1 MNSLIPTVMD
11 ELQEMQAQM
20 ALLKQK
26 LNNEEIVNDR
36 LLREVTRQRV
46 HRLNRNVWQEGM
58 CVLLVITFGNYA
70 FHQMGC
76 SWWFIGAT
84 TVMML
89 GCFLARLIPHR
100 RVKESEIMQGDL
112 LTVAKQVRR
121 LRQLYKDWV
130 RISIPMVVVWFI
142 WFLVEIY
149 FQHTDSLFIF
159 VFTAIGT
166 AAGGTV
172 GGIIGGRQHK
182 KFIREMDEIIAQ
194 IEQ

>member
-1 MNSLIPTVMD
+1 MD

-26 LNNEEIVNDR
+26 LDNEEIVNDR

-46 HRLNRNVWQEGM
+46 RRLNRNVWQEGV

-89 GCFLARLIPHR
+89 ACFLLTLIPHR

-121 LRQLYKDWV
+121 LRKIYKDWL
-130 RISIPMVVVWFI
+130 RIGIPMVVLWFV
-142 WFLVEIY
+142 WFLVEVY

-159 VFTAIGT
+159 IFTAIGT

-172 GGIIGGRQHK
+172 GGIIGGRMHRK
-182 KFIREMDEIIAQ
+182 LVREMDEIIAQ
-194 IEQ
+194 IEQQ